1 MTNPQTVF
9 GEFSGMSHDSSQL
22 QNISDQQAQIM
33 RNLGN
38 TMDNLAQS
46 LQGQPGGAGPAMQSL
61 GDRLIT
67 IGNQFSTKFAD
78 HSDMM
83 RNNVQLLNNN
93 EEHNASIIRGVE
105 GLTG

>member
-38 TMDNLAQS
+38 TLDNLATH
-46 LQGQPGGAGPAMQSL
+46 LQGQAGTAMQSL

-105 GLTG
+105 GLT